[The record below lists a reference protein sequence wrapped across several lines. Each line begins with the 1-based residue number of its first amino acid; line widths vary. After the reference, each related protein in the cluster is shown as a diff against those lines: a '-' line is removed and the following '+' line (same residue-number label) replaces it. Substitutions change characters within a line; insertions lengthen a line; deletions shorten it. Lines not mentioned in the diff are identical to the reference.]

1 MTQIGRIIGLLFET
15 APTLN
20 TVNVRDE
27 RAVEQFQKI

>member
-1 MTQIGRIIGLLFET
+1 MTQIGRIIGLLFEP

-27 RAVEQFQKI
+27 RTVEQLERI